1 MEMIARKINFEYC
14 SVDHSNVVLNYYKSI
29 YKHNTV
35 PMIVEIDT
43 LTGQEKFIGGY
54 TDLIEYFR
62 NNPVENQVHNA
73 DGSS

>member
-1 MEMIARKINFEYC
+1 MIARKINFEYC